1 MGYIYVKQSLRP
13 NNNDHIYFMKH
24 FLVLVLTTLSIGL
37 VSAQG
42 LNWENGTWEEILT
55 KAKAQDKVIFLD
67 VYTTWCGPCLKM
79 DKDVFPDVAVSEY
92 YNETFITV
100 KVNAEDNGI
109 GTSIANLYDVK
120 AYPTLLYVDKN
131 GDEISK
137 FIGLKN
143 KYELINLG
151 EETMELYGQY
161 DFINQVK
168 SNVHGAY
175 NNEELSQILGITRLH
190 TFEGK
195 EHLTMRYLN
204 QIESIDEDDLRLV
217 MGEISRMELS
227 YLSRLAPLTTSLR
240 YSEIYLRR
248 NSKEWIS
255 WKNTTEQ
262 AIYLRLQDYQENND
276 LPKFEETL
284 EILKSVD
291 GMKPRGID
299 NLYLAFYKQ
308 NSLDQYRTFAT
319 YLIDEYIIPTRPE
332 EVKRADVEKYKMLQ
346 EEIEK
351 DMQASFG
358 TDLRSINSSET
369 TLTPTI
375 DSLSEIYTI
384 SKSIADQLFEISSDF
399 FAFYEDEPSQRK
411 AVFWSS
417 LCEKYFPYDWKYY
430 DNHMYIL
437 EASGKPQ
444 EAKEVFEKAR
454 ALPWYQEMRQ
464 VKNTF

>member
-1 MGYIYVKQSLRP
+1 
-13 NNNDHIYFMKH
+13 MKY
-24 FLVLVLTTLSIGL
+24 FLVLFLATISISL
-37 VSAQG
+37 ASAQG
-42 LNWENGTWEEILT
+42 LNWEKGSWEEIL
-55 KAKAQDKVIFLD
+55 AKAQASDKVIFLD
-67 VYTTWCGPCLKM
+67 VYTTWCGPCIKM
-79 DKDVFPDVAVSEY
+79 DKDVFPDEAVSEY
-92 YNETFITV
+92 YNGTFITV
-100 KVNAEDNGI
+100 KVNAEDNGV
-109 GTSIANLYDVK
+109 GTYIAGQYDVK
-120 AYPTLLYVDKN
+120 AYPTLLYVDKQ
-131 GDEISK
+131 GVEISK

-143 KYELINLG
+143 KYELLNLG
-151 EETMELYGQY
+151 EETMALYDQY

-175 NNEELSQILGITRLH
+175 TKEELNRILDVTRLH

-204 QIESIDEDDLRLV
+204 QIENIDESDLRLV
-217 MGEISRMELS
+217 MGEIERMDLT
-227 YLSRLAPLTTSLR
+227 YLRRLAPLTTSLP
-240 YSEIYLRR
+240 YSEIYLRQ
-248 NSKEWIS
+248 NSKDWIN

-262 AIYLRLQDYQENND
+262 AIYSSLQRSQDKND
-276 LPKFEETL
+276 LPKFEAVL
-284 EILKSVD
+284 EILKGVD

-319 YLIDEYIIPTRPE
+319 HVIDQYIIPTRPE
-332 EVKRADVEKYKMLQ
+332 EVKEADETKYKMLK
-346 EEIEK
+346 EEIQK

-358 TDLRSINSSET
+358 ADITTINSEA

-399 FAFYEDEPSQRK
+399 FAFYEDESSQRK
-411 AVFWSS
+411 AIFWSS

-437 EASGKPQ
+437 EASGNAQ
-444 EAKEVFEKAR
+444 EAKEVYEKAR